1 MHITRYTDY
10 SLRVLIYLTLNQGQ
24 RSTIKEIADSYGISK
39 NHLMKVVHNLNKAGY
54 IETLR
59 GKKGGLK
66 LGLEPKAINIGQLV
80 RELEPD
86 FNLVECFSPKGNCT
100 ITPVCQLQS
109 IIGRAL
115 AAFVNELNQYTL
127 ADVIDGRSEQQ
138 AMELLG
144 LSSER
149 TEERD
154 VIFAQSIN

>member
-10 SLRVLIYLTLNQGQ
+10 SLRVLIYLTLNKGQ

-66 LGLEPKAINIGQLV
+66 LGLEPKDINVGQLV

-100 ITPVCQLQS
+100 ITPVCQLKS

-115 AAFVNELNQYTL
+115 TAFINELEQYTL
-127 ADVIDGRSEQQ
+127 ADVIDGHSEQQ
-138 AMELLG
+138 AMDLLG
-144 LSSER
+144 IGSGHADD
-149 TEERD
+149 RD
-154 VIFAQSIN
+154 VIFAQLIR